1 MENTNENKE
10 GIIKQSGNWKKI
22 LGLVLNI
29 ALLVLIDGLMI
40 YTFISDGNTS
50 SKETVLKILMIVM
63 GNILF
68 LVLLFWGEQICNL
81 IKDTIFLKVGDILL
95 FVATPLI
102 VCMLVQMVTWLS
114 GYKNKAVESIKGL
127 VKMSLKMHESYLPVN
142 LLLYAAFFILLIL
155 LLRKVGT
162 ATAAMCYLLVAL
174 ALVNYYVME
183 FRGEPFLLLDAVG
196 RELLQK

>member
-10 GIIKQSGNWKKI
+10 GIIKQSGNRKKI

-40 YTFISDGNTS
+40 YTFISDGNTI

-81 IKDTIFLKVGDILL
+81 I
-95 FVATPLI
+95 
-102 VCMLVQMVTWLS
+102 
-114 GYKNKAVESIKGL
+114 
-127 VKMSLKMHESYLPVN
+127 
-142 LLLYAAFFILLIL
+142 FF
-155 LLRKVGT
+155 
-162 ATAAMCYLLVAL
+162 
-174 ALVNYYVME
+174 
-183 FRGEPFLLLDAVG
+183 
-196 RELLQK
+196 